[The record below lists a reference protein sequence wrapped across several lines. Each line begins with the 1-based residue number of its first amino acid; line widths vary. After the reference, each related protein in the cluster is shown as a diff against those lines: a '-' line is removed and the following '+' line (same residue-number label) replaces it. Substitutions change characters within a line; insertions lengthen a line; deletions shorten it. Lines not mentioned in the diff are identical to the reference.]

1 VLLRERSKVPKFLQ
15 QSPVKFSKVQKSTI
29 GFSENGNW
37 IKNEEEMSREGLGGH
52 I

>member
-1 VLLRERSKVPKFLQ
+1 MAEGEIESSKIPPAK
-15 QSPVKFSKVQKSTI
+15 SSKVQKSTI